1 MGVVLAREGGGLR
14 VLLGGRE
21 CDAVLRGKA
30 KRQPDRAVAGDR
42 VRIDPATIDHA
53 VLGIDGVEPR
63 SSLLARRIPGGRG
76 TRAVV
81 ANVDQVVVVTATVSP
96 APLLQ
101 LIDRLLVV
109 AEANDIPPA
118 VVINKIDLEPADAVV
133 SHLRAAGYTLVTTS
147 IRGGIGIEALRELLA
162 GKESVLT
169 GASGVGKSSLLNAL
183 EPGLGLRI
191 GEISAKVMRGTQT
204 TVAAV
209 LVPIPAGGF
218 VADTPGFSDVGVW
231 EIDPRQLPQCFPEFI
246 AAAESCRFADC
257 SHRSEPG
264 CAVRHQVDA
273 GAIPASRYESY
284 TAIRAE
290 LEALPRDWE

>member
-14 VLLGGRE
+14 VLLDGRE
-21 CDAVLRGKA
+21 RAAVLRGKA
-30 KRQPDRAVAGDR
+30 KRSSDRAVAGDR
-42 VRIDPATIDHA
+42 VRIDPTTIGDA

-63 SSLLARRIPGGRG
+63 HSVLARRIPGGRG

-118 VVINKIDLEPADAVV
+118 VVINKIDLQPADAVV

-147 IRGGIGIEALRELLA
+147 VRGGIGIDTLRELLA

-218 VADTPGFSDVGVW
+218 VADTPGISDVGVW
-231 EIDPRQLPQCFPEFI
+231 EIDPRQLPQCFPEFT
-246 AAAESCRFADC
+246 AAETCRFADC

-264 CAVRHQVDA
+264 CAVR
-273 GAIPASRYESY
+273 GAVETGTIPASRYESY
-284 TAIRAE
+284 VAIRAE

>member
-1 MGVVLAREGGGLR
+1 VLAREGGGLR
-14 VLLGGRE
+14 VLFDGRE
-21 CDAVLRGKA
+21 RDAVLRGKA
-30 KRQPDRAVAGDR
+30 KRLADRAVAGDR
-42 VRIDPATIDHA
+42 VRIDPATVDDA
-53 VLGIDGVEPR
+53 VVGIDGVEPR
-63 SSLLARRIPGGRG
+63 HSLLARRIPGGRG

-118 VVINKIDLEPADAVV
+118 VVINKVDLQPPDAVV

-147 IRGGIGIEALRELLA
+147 TRTGTGIDALRELLA

-183 EPGLGLRI
+183 EPGLGLRV

-204 TVAAV
+204 TVAAA

-231 EIDPRQLPQCFPEFI
+231 EIDPRQLPQCFPEFS
-246 AAAESCRFADC
+246 AVAESCRFTDC

-264 CAVRHQVDA
+264 CAVRRGVDD
-273 GAIPASRYESY
+273 GRIPVGRYESY
-284 TAIRAE
+284 VAIRAE

>member
-1 MGVVLAREGGGLR
+1 MLAREGGGLR
-14 VLLGGRE
+14 VLFDGRE
-21 CDAVLRGKA
+21 RDAVLRGKA
-30 KRQPDRAVAGDR
+30 KRLADRAVAGDR
-42 VRIDPATIDHA
+42 VRIDPATVDDA
-53 VLGIDGVEPR
+53 VVGIDGVEPR
-63 SSLLARRIPGGRG
+63 HSLLARRIPGGRG

-118 VVINKIDLEPADAVV
+118 VVINKVDLQPPDAVV

-147 IRGGIGIEALRELLA
+147 TRTGTGIDALRELLA

-169 GASGVGKSSLLNAL
+169 GASGVGKSSLLDAL
-183 EPGLGLRI
+183 EPGLGLRV

-204 TVAAV
+204 TVAAA

-231 EIDPRQLPQCFPEFI
+231 EIDPRQLPQCFPEFS
-246 AAAESCRFADC
+246 AVAESCRFTDC

-264 CAVRHQVDA
+264 CAVRRGVDD
-273 GAIPASRYESY
+273 GRIPVGRYESY
-284 TAIRAE
+284 VAIRAE